1 MKDLFVLV
9 ADQDMAEVM
18 EALLERHQSLG
29 IRSIAYVVQR
39 HLQRDPGCRGD
50 AARRL
55 RPHLHQYDKAIV
67 MFDKHGCGREDA
79 FREVIQHEV
88 EHDLAINGWRG
99 RAKAVAVDPELET
112 WIWASSNHVARALGW
127 SRGYDDLRTWLI
139 SRGFWR
145 AGDVKPSDPKAA
157 MKAVLRETKTPHSP
171 ALFGELARR
180 TTWRHC
186 QCPAFADLKR
196 ALEEWFPVT
205 QPAG

>member
-9 ADQDMAEVM
+9 ADQDMVEVM
-18 EALLERHQSLG
+18 KALLERHQSLG
-29 IRSIAYVVQR
+29 IRPIEYEVQR
-39 HLQRDPGCRGD
+39 HLQRDPGCYKD
-50 AARRL
+50 AAR
-55 RPHLHQYDKAIV
+55 PMQAHLGQYDKAIV
-67 MFDKHGCGREDA
+67 MFDKHGCGGGNLA
-79 FREVIQHEV
+79 REVIQSEV
-88 EHDLAINGWRG
+88 EGGLARNGWRG
-99 RAKAVAVDPELET
+99 RAKVVVIDPELEA
-112 WIWASSNHVARALGW
+112 WVWAGSNSVAETLRW
-127 SRGYDDLRTWLI
+127 QKGYGDLKTWLI
-139 SRGFWR
+139 GRGLWS
-145 AGDVKPSDPKAA
+145 AGGAKPLHPKAA